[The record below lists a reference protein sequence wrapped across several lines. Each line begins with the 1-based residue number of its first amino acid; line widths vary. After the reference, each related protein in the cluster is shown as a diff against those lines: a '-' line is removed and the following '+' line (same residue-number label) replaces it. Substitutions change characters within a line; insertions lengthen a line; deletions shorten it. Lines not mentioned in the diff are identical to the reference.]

1 MACMVEPDGD
11 EQKVTFLY
19 RLAEGPS
26 PKSYGINVA
35 RLAHLPKEVI
45 QVAKLKSEMFEE
57 SMAHADGPTSD
68 DRLLELGA
76 EVMAL
81 LQAASTDA
89 DTHAGLKKLWSSWN
103 M

>member
-19 RLAEGPS
+19 RLADGPS

-35 RLAHLPKEVI
+35 RLAHLPREVI
-45 QVAKLKSEMFEE
+45 QVAKLKSEMFET
-57 SMAHADGPTSD
+57 SMAQAEGV

-76 EVMAL
+76 EVLAS
-81 LQAASTDA
+81 LQAGGADA
-89 DTHAGLKKLWSSWN
+89 DTLAGLKTLWSSWN